1 MGGVTWQQRTAAG
14 AVLTAMT
21 LGVRDAVDH
30 RDDDVAIVQEID
42 LPPFDPDAP
51 VELHVERGGPGD
63 SWVVIRPWL
72 LRPAR

>member
-1 MGGVTWQQRTAAG
+1 MTWQQRTAAG

-21 LGVRDAVDH
+21 LGVRDVVGH
-30 RDDDVAIVQEID
+30 RDDDVAIVQEVD
-42 LPPFDPDAP
+42 LPPFDPTVA
-51 VELHVERGGPGD
+51 VELHAEPGRPDD